1 MAANNIN
8 INPSNAV
15 VEILVPGPSGPPGPA
30 GPTGSFP
37 NTGDYTLTGSL
48 GVSGSFNLA
57 GPVFVEGAVSSSYL
71 FVQNSPSTTWTVTHD
86 LDYLYP
92 SVTVYDGGRKQ
103 ILPQEIQTLDSQS
116 LLITFSSPE
125 VGYAYVNISSDA
137 PIPNTVLNET
147 ANVFSPS
154 NIIFGF

>member
-57 GPVFVEGAVSSSYL
+57 GPVFVEGAASSSYL
-71 FVQNSPSTTWTVTHD
+71 HVQNTPSSRWTVDHN
-86 LDYLYP
+86 LAFAYP
-92 SVTVYDGGRKQ
+92 SFTVYDGGRKQ
-103 ILPQEIQTLDSQS
+103 ILPKEIQTLDSQS
-116 LLITFSSPE
+116 AIIEFDSPE
-125 VGYAYVNISSDA
+125 SGYVYVNISSDA
-137 PIPNTVLNET
+137 PIPNTIINET
-147 ANVFSPS
+147 SNIFSPS
-154 NIIFGF
+154 SIIFGF